1 MLTPEP
7 SLATPAARELEA
19 RRHPT
24 WPAHLVAGWALAGL
38 ANVVFELLS
47 RHEQP
52 PPQRVLWL
60 AHAVDLGRH
69 VGLGLVSMLAV
80 GLLRRYLPGR
90 PALGWLLLAAF
101 SLSLG
106 AFILPTDLEGLAERS
121 AELWSIPSWL
131 ASGAVVVCVGG
142 AVPALGWVTKP
153 RARGPG
159 RVKWSLNV
167 LRVLGASAVA
177 AVAFWLNVSIS
188 PGLNP
193 SAHLYLSWAT
203 ALCVGHALPR
213 IELSGS
219 GSLRRS
225 PLLQAAAA
233 ALALWSLWALFGPHS
248 NSVMIQLARRP
259 SSLQLLAIFHDDG
272 GLDNVQATLA
282 SRAGPYF
289 ASREGLPPIP
299 PSQAGPAVERPIVI
313 FFSVD
318 SLRADVVAHE
328 AHSKHLP
335 NLLELAAA
343 GVSFENARAPGSMT
357 KYTLGAISS
366 GRYFSQ
372 QYWTGRKNRWPY
384 EDKSV
389 HVAMSLS
396 SAGVFTAAF
405 PVTTWLE
412 ERTGIVRGFQQ
423 NSWSGDTLPGAQ
435 SRWIDG
441 EALTAQLL
449 DALEKNAER
458 GGFFWVHYLDSH
470 SPFTKGGRRGSM
482 FSRYLR
488 SLGVVD
494 GHLGEVRQAVARL
507 GLTGRTL
514 LVVASDH
521 GEAFGE
527 HDSKFHGNTLYDELL
542 RVPLIVAG
550 PRVSPRQ
557 VDVPVSLI
565 DLGPTILDWFGVP
578 TPATFMGES
587 LVPFL
592 LGESRR
598 FSRPIVAETGLK
610 QAMLFDDGYKVIRD
624 LRRKTLELY
633 DLAEDPGELNNL
645 SDGIDPDQ
653 DEHVLLLRSFFQVHT
668 YRENGYRVPYVK

>member
-1 MLTPEP
+1 MAKPG
-7 SLATPAARELEA
+7 AKELEA
-19 RRHPT
+19 RHHPS
-24 WPAHLVAGWALAGL
+24 WPAHLAAGWAVAGL

-47 RHEQP
+47 GHEQRT
-52 PPQRVLWL
+52 PQSVVWL

-69 VGLGLVSMLAV
+69 VGLGLISMSMV
-80 GLLRRYLPGR
+80 WLLRRHLPGR
-90 PALGWLLLAAF
+90 PALGWLALLVF
-101 SLSLG
+101 SVGLG
-106 AFILPTDLEGLAERS
+106 ALILPTDLEGLAERS

-131 ASGAVVVCVGG
+131 AIGAVVVGVGG
-142 AVPALGWVTKP
+142 AVPVLGWVTKQREP
-153 RARGPG
+153 RSG
-159 RVKWSLNV
+159 RLHRSLNV
-167 LRVLGASAVA
+167 VRVLGACAVM

-193 SAHLYLSWAT
+193 SAHLYLSWVA
-203 ALCVGHALPR
+203 ALCAGHALPR
-213 IELSGS
+213 FELPATGAL
-219 GSLRRS
+219 GRS
-225 PLLQAAAA
+225 RPLLAVAAV
-233 ALALWSLWALFGPHS
+233 LSLWSLWALFGPHS

-299 PSQAGPAVERPIVI
+299 PSQTGPAVERPIVI

-318 SLRADVVAHE
+318 SLRADVLTHE
-328 AHSKHLP
+328 EHSKHLP
-335 NLLELAAA
+335 NVLELRAA
-343 GVSFENARAPGSMT
+343 GTSFENARAPGSMT

-372 QYWTGRKNRWPY
+372 QYWSGRGKVRWPY
-384 EDKSV
+384 EDESV
-389 HVAMSLS
+389 HLAMTLS
-396 SAGVFTAAF
+396 KAGVFTAAF
-405 PVTTWLE
+405 PVATWLG
-412 ERTGIVRGFQQ
+412 ERTGLIRGFEH
-423 NSWSGDTLPGAQ
+423 NTWSGNKLPGAQ
-435 SRWIDG
+435 SHWIG
-441 EALTAQLL
+441 GNSLTAQLVG
-449 DALEKNAER
+449 ALEENAGR
-458 GGFFWVHYLDSH
+458 AGLFWVHYLDSH
-470 SPFTKGGRRGSM
+470 SPFQKGGRRGSP
-482 FSRYLR
+482 FDRYLR

-494 GHLGEVRQAVARL
+494 GYLGEVRQAVARL
-507 GLTGRTL
+507 GLAERTL
-514 LVVASDH
+514 FVVASDH

-527 HDSKFHGNTLYDELL
+527 HDSRFHGNTLYDELL

-550 PRVSPRQ
+550 PRVAQRQ

-592 LGESRR
+592 VGKNRR

-633 DLAEDPGELNNL
+633 NLAEDPGELNNL
-645 SDGIDPDQ
+645 SDDIDPDQ